1 VKDAEKHTKE
11 RAAKRK
17 ERELLSKH
25 THITGPGASEKKGKI
40 HASLHH
46 AKHIMKEKGAKLK
59 KAKHDKKKVHKVEKV
74 FERKTKEHGVK
85 TKEKIHLEKADC
97 KRKAQQERRH
107 KAAREKVRKER
118 RHKRRVR
125 RRMNE
130 RKRKI
135 RHKARVWRLK
145 VHKAH
150 KLSILFKHKEKHLAR
165 KKLHI
170 ERRLK
175 NTHCAKTKRRYRRS
189 LLHLQRRE
197 KGIKHHIRRARHV
210 VHKLKHRE
218 RHVTAHTSTHISTR
232 ISSTALPTQGTNCR
246 RRRTLVRRAIAV
258 APEPMKAYRL

>member
-1 VKDAEKHTKE
+1 
-11 RAAKRK
+11 
-17 ERELLSKH
+17 
-25 THITGPGASEKKGKI
+25 
-40 HASLHH
+40 
-46 AKHIMKEKGAKLK
+46 
-59 KAKHDKKKVHKVEKV
+59 
-74 FERKTKEHGVK
+74 
-85 TKEKIHLEKADC
+85 
-97 KRKAQQERRH
+97 
-107 KAAREKVRKER
+107 
-118 RHKRRVR
+118 
-125 RRMNE
+125 MNE
-130 RKRKI
+130 RKRK
-135 RHKARVWRLK
+135 RNKEVRAKHEKQAKALAAKKHVLRSK

-197 KGIKHHIRRARHV
+197 KGAKHHIRRARHV
-210 VHKLKHRE
+210 VHKLSRVE
-218 RHVTAHTSTHISTR
+218 RHITAHISTH